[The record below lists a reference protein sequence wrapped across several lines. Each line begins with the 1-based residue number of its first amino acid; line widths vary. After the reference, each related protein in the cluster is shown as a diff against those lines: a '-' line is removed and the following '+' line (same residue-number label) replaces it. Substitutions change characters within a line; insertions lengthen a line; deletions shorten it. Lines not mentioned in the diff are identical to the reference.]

1 MTVWTQKWSLSN
13 CGLSRPHEI
22 ITEKIWK
29 KRLVLKD
36 RPAAI
41 IVGKCMYEKTWNT
54 SFVVTYLLVWKK
66 VILTF
71 FFLFLV
77 WSIYRIFFLL
87 ATTNIT
93 KKKLEREHSHHQCS
107 EYTAAG
113 IKFGPASLSEY
124 QYLCSSN
131 GNKNDF

>member
-41 IVGKCMYEKTWNT
+41 IVGKCMYENTWNS

-93 KKKLEREHSHHQCS
+93 KKVRKGAFTSSVFRVHCCWHKVWPCQLIWISV
-107 EYTAAG
+107 
-113 IKFGPASLSEY
+113 SLL
-124 QYLCSSN
+124 Q
-131 GNKNDF
+131 